1 MTNRAI
7 RYAKSQSG
15 YTLVEVIVA
24 SAIGAVL
31 MAGLSSVILTSVRAV
46 DSASSRVQASSQ
58 IRSFVYFAY
67 DDFDQSGVP
76 QACTPPPS
84 GSCLELSG
92 LHASNSPTPVISN
105 RTVTY
110 IWDGSD
116 FLDRQVDND
125 PPQHVAS
132 GVTAFSWSVTGGASR
147 QTCVIQITVT
157 VGSYAESQTL
167 QFYPQAQ

>member
-1 MTNRAI
+1 VTNRAI
-7 RYAKSQSG
+7 RYATSQSG
-15 YTLVEVIVA
+15 YTLVEVILA

-31 MAGLSSVILTSVRAV
+31 MTGLTSVILTSVRAT
-46 DSASSRVQASSQ
+46 DTATSRVQASSQ

-76 QACTPPPS
+76 EACTPPPS

-92 LHASNSPTPVISN
+92 LHASNSQPPVISN

-110 IWDGSD
+110 VWDGFD
-116 FLDRQVDND
+116 FLDRQVDSG

-132 GVTAFSWSVTGGASR
+132 GVTAFSWSVTGAASR
-147 QTCVIQITVT
+147 QTCVVQITVT
-157 VGSYAESQTL
+157 VGSYSESQTL
-167 QFYPQAQ
+167 QFFPQAQ